1 MTQVEVEKRHEKW
14 RKEIQEQQES
24 GLSIIGW
31 CKQKGINRSSFYK
44 HLKFVQREQGIQTAQ
59 LNTKSDCID
68 LSFASIELSE
78 RKANCTTGIS
88 IELLNGTIQIGPD
101 AKEEHVRIILQ
112 ELKYA

>member
-1 MTQVEVEKRHEKW
+1 MTQVEVEKRHEQW
-14 RKEIQEQQES
+14 RKEIQEQQAS
-24 GLSIIGW
+24 GLSVIEW
-31 CKQKGINRSSFYK
+31 CKQNGINRSCFYK
-44 HLKFVQREQGIQTAQ
+44 HLRFVQQEQGLQTAQ
-59 LNTKSDCID
+59 LNRKSECID

-88 IELLNGTIQIGPD
+88 IELSNGTIQIGPD